1 MQRRSRN
8 FFPVALNKLAL
19 YVPLQ
24 SIFKETVVTDLF
36 DESRCDFCG
45 ECLTNCYYIEVDEE
59 AAGKE
64 FEKLVKRQ
72 KVDWL
77 HDCITCFACNE
88 FCSKNARP
96 FDLIL
101 KRLEEDGDFADP
113 ELLEQMAERF
123 QVKSEP
129 RPVEIKGK
137 VMSLCVM
144 SGNMPW
150 APQGQ
155 LFENLTIL
163 KGLPYFC
170 HVLFAHMG
178 NESIMRQRMQKTVD
192 NLAKSGADEIIFVHE
207 DCYALLKD
215 IAPQYGIEVPF
226 RVVHFF
232 EYLRDYLEEH
242 KDRITP
248 LNLSVAY
255 QRPCA
260 SRHTP
265 ADVEIILDEI
275 FSLIGVTR
283 VDREYDGIN
292 ALCCGIEAAGPN
304 LKLFSRG
311 KNNEFFKIKNIEDA
325 GDNGAEAMVYLCPM
339 CFKSLHE
346 KAYTA
351 GMDNYMISDICRLA
365 LGEKLPEDKP
375 L

>member
-1 MQRRSRN
+1 MPR
-8 FFPVALNKLAL
+8 L
-19 YVPLQ
+19 PLQ
-24 SIFKETVVTDLF
+24 SNTIETVVADLF

-45 ECLTNCYYIEVDEE
+45 ECLAKCHYIDVDEE
-59 AAGKE
+59 FAGKE
-64 FEKLVKRQ
+64 FEKLVKGET
-72 KVDWL
+72 VDWL

-88 FCSKNARP
+88 FCPQEAQP

-101 KRLEEDGDFADP
+101 KRLEEDGNFVDP

-123 QVKSEP
+123 RAKSEP
-129 RPVEIKGK
+129 RPVDIQGK

-144 SGNMPW
+144 TGNMPW

-170 HVLFAHMG
+170 HILFAHMG
-178 NESIMRQRMQKTVD
+178 NESIMRERMQTTVD
-192 NLAKSGADEIIFVHE
+192 NLAKSGAEEIIFVHE

-215 IAPQYGIEVPF
+215 IAPRYGIEVPF

-232 EYLRDYLEEH
+232 EYLRDYLQEH
-242 KDRITP
+242 KDRIVP

-265 ADVEIILDEI
+265 KEVETILDEI
-275 FSLIGVTR
+275 FSLIGVKR
-283 VDREYDGIN
+283 VDRKYDGIN
-292 ALCCGIEAAGPN
+292 ALCCGIEAAGPD

-311 KNNEFFKIKNIEDA
+311 KNIEYFKEENIKDA
-325 GDNGAEAMVYLCPM
+325 RNTGAEAMVYLCPM
-339 CFKSLHE
+339 CFKSLNE
-346 KAYTA
+346 KAYSQ
-351 GMDNYMISDICRLA
+351 GMSNYMISDICRLA